1 MRRHSGL
8 GRRGALADG
17 AGDPLDGLVN
27 LFDLGIVLA
36 IAFLVAG
43 VSIALDHG
51 ADASHARSAAGQLPP
66 SSRGGTSAG
75 AISGAQSLPSPNG
88 AAKAAGHGRPVGT
101 VYRLSDGRLVYVRGR

>member
-1 MRRHSGL
+1 LRRHSGL
-8 GRRGALADG
+8 RRRGALADV

-43 VSIALDHG
+43 VGLALNRG
-51 ADASHARSAAGQLPP
+51 VGASHTRSADQRRL
-66 SSRGGTSAG
+66 SSREGAPVGG
-75 AISGAQSLPSPNG
+75 ISGAQSLPSPNG
-88 AAKAAGHGRPVGT
+88 AAKAAGRGRAVGT

>member
-43 VSIALDHG
+43 VGIALDRG
-51 ADASHARSAAGQLPP
+51 AAASRARPAARQLPP
-66 SSRGGTSAG
+66 SSRGGASAG
-75 AISGAQSLPSPNG
+75 AQALPSPNG
-88 AAKAAGHGRPVGT
+88 AAKAAGRGRLVGT
-101 VYRLSDGRLVYVRGR
+101 VYRLSNGQLVYVRGR